1 MTKKT
6 IKMNEAQLR
15 NMVTESVKKALSE
28 NDILSSLKLG
38 IDDVISKQNNIE
50 FRLDSLLKRAIDE
63 ALQCGK
69 WGHDFAT
76 DCYDNAHKELL
87 QILKEFNLV

>member
-1 MTKKT
+1 MAKKT

-15 NMVTESVKKALSE
+15 DMVTESVKKALSK
-28 NDILSSLKLG
+28 NDILSSLELG
-38 IDDVISKQNNIE
+38 IGNVMSKQDNIE

-76 DCYDNAHKELL
+76 DCYNNAHEELL